1 MRKGLGELFQ
11 KSAGGG
17 GKDEPVHMEET
28 SLAESNNLDPTDWS
42 PDGRHLLFSTLLFNN
57 QLWVLPLGS
66 AGGDAKPFRFLDSS
80 ADQMHGNFS
89 PDGHFVAYSSNES
102 GRFEVHVQTFPISD
116 RKWQISTTGGF
127 EPRWRAD
134 GRELYYL
141 SEDRKLMAVSVS
153 PGPSFGV
160 PEVLFQTRVLPGVT
174 AQRVRFVPARDGK
187 RFLINT
193 QTGEPPPNPI
203 TVVLNW
209 TSGLKK

>member
-1 MRKGLGELFQ
+1 MARKRDRWDRKAITLTSGCRRTNSSLAATLVDSKLGTADIWLTDITRGSTSRFTFGPSVHSQPVWSPDSKWLIYRNVRKGLGELFQ

-89 PDGHFVAYSSNES
+89 PDGHFVAY
-102 GRFEVHVQTFPISD
+102 R
-116 RKWQISTTGGF
+116 
-127 EPRWRAD
+127 
-134 GRELYYL
+134 
-141 SEDRKLMAVSVS
+141 SEKR
-153 PGPSFGV
+153 
-160 PEVLFQTRVLPGVT
+160 RVG
-174 AQRVRFVPARDGK
+174 
-187 RFLINT
+187 
-193 QTGEPPPNPI
+193 
-203 TVVLNW
+203 
-209 TSGLKK
+209 